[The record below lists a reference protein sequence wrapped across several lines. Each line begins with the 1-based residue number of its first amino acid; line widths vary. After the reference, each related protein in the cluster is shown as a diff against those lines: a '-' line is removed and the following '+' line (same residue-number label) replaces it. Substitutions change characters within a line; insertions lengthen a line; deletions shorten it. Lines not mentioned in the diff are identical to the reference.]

1 MARHSLSEADIHI
14 LMMRSIDGEI
24 SPGEAGQ
31 LADLLDADPAL
42 REEFNHLKQ
51 VKETTVKMRNDMLPD
66 VVWEDYWQQ
75 LYNRLERGFSW
86 ILISLGA
93 IVLSA
98 SAIYHIAL
106 EFLKDSG
113 MPLYLKLALVSLF
126 IGLVILLISVLRKK
140 WFMRKHDPYRKVKR

>member
-93 IVLSA
+93 
-98 SAIYHIAL
+98 
-106 EFLKDSG
+106 
-113 MPLYLKLALVSLF
+113 
-126 IGLVILLISVLRKK
+126 
-140 WFMRKHDPYRKVKR
+140 